1 MCMQACML
9 SFVTMPNSAIKDF
22 LFHLE
27 SKELDSESPR
37 LLAISLRE
45 PFLDVSC
52 QDISITKE
60 F

>member
-1 MCMQACML
+1 ML